1 MKRPDKV
8 WSCVNFA
15 LSGILWVL
23 GTLTYVLNVARCW
36 EWWQAVGFAC
46 LCFAPIPAI
55 SQVLALVFSVKE
67 KSKRLTLA
75 NAVTL
80 IVTVAF
86 ILLTVLVS
94 AVYG

>member
-8 WSCVNFA
+8 WSCVNFV
-15 LSGILWVL
+15 LSGILWML
-23 GTLTYVLNVARCW
+23 GILTCVLNVARCW
-36 EWWQAVGFAC
+36 EWWQAVGFMF
-46 LCFAPIPAI
+46 LYFVPIPAI

-67 KSKRLTLA
+67 KSKRLMIA
-75 NAVTL
+75 NTVSL